1 MKPINVAITVLC
13 FLVLALMVL
22 VASAVGYTASKP
34 EPVSPSERNMSGLK
48 VQQMAA
54 LPEPAAPEIV
64 QTWTEADAVAL
75 AQMAWGEARGCG
87 REGQAQTMW
96 CVLNRCDRWGGTPLQ
111 QCSASG
117 QFHGYSPD
125 FPVTDELYTLAVDVL
140 TRWDMEKA
148 GQAVIRELEAGYLWF
163 TGDGTENYFREEY

>member
-1 MKPINVAITVLC
+1 MQMRYAVIAALC
-13 FLVLALMVL
+13 FVLIALLLLVDC
-22 VASAVGYTASKP
+22 YFTAEP
-34 EPVSPSERNMSGLK
+34 EPIMPPERDWGGLK

-54 LPEPAAPEIV
+54 LPTPAAPEIV

-125 FPVTDELYTLAVDVL
+125 FPVTDEQYTLADDVL

>member
-1 MKPINVAITVLC
+1 MQMRYAVIAALC
-13 FLVLALMVL
+13 FVLIALLLLVDC
-22 VASAVGYTASKP
+22 YFTAEP
-34 EPVSPSERNMSGLK
+34 EPITPPERDWGGLK

-54 LPEPAAPEIV
+54 LPTPAAPEIV

-125 FPVTDELYTLAVDVL
+125 FLVTDELYTLAVDVL

>member
-1 MKPINVAITVLC
+1 MRMRYAVIAVICFVLIALLLLVDGYFTYEPEAAI
-13 FLVLALMVL
+13 AP
-22 VASAVGYTASKP
+22 P
-34 EPVSPSERNMSGLK
+34 ERDWGGLK

-54 LPEPAAPEIV
+54 LPEPAEPEIM

-87 REGQAQTMW
+87 TFGQAQTMW

-117 QFHGYSPD
+117 QFYGYSAMN
-125 FPVTDELYTLAVDVL
+125 PVTDELYTLAVDVL

-148 GQAVIRELEAGYLWF
+148 GQAIIRELGAGYLWF
-163 TGDGTENYFREEY
+163 TGDGAENYFRENY

>member
-1 MKPINVAITVLC
+1 MKLNEAILATLC
-13 FLVLALMVL
+13 FALMALLVLI
-22 VASAVGYTASKP
+22 VAVKP
-34 EPVSPSERNMSGLK
+34 DYLAGAMPPERDWSGLK
-48 VQQMAA
+48 VQQMVI
-54 LPEPAAPEIV
+54 LPEPSPEIM

-117 QFHGYSPD
+117 QFYGYSAMN
-125 FPVTDELYTLAVDVL
+125 PVTDELYTLAVDVL

-148 GQAVIRELEAGYLWF
+148 GQAIIRELGAGYLWF
-163 TGDGTENYFREEY
+163 TGDGAENYFRENY